1 MEWLLYVVAVIFFLL
16 GAACTVLVVFQ
27 LPGSWILLGIALL
40 IEWLDRYYL
49 PAGSR
54 QTFDWWVLGASLVLL
69 IIGEIIEFVA
79 GAVGARKGGS
89 SRRGMWGAL
98 IGGIAGAFVFMP
110 LFSVVP
116 VLGTLF
122 GAFFGAVLG
131 TFIGAIIGE
140 LTVEQAT
147 IRGSVKPAIGAT
159 IGRVIG
165 STTKVGIAIAVWLM
179 LSVSAF
185 WP

>member
-98 IGGIAGAFVFMP
+98 IGGFN
-110 LFSVVP
+110 
-116 VLGTLF
+116 GTGNGLV
-122 GAFFGAVLG
+122 GQLDEVGLWDRA
-131 TFIGAIIGE
+131 
-140 LTVEQAT
+140 LTPRV
-147 IRGSVKPAIGAT
+147 
-159 IGRVIG
+159 GRPSSRSG
-165 STTKVGIAIAVWLM
+165 STGADVRSFLIQ
-179 LSVSAF
+179 
-185 WP
+185 

>member
-1 MEWLLYVVAVIFFLL
+1 MEWLLFVVAAIFFLV

-27 LPGSWILLGIALL
+27 LPGTWILLCIAVL

-49 PAGSR
+49 PEGDR
-54 QTFDWWVLGASLVLL
+54 QTFGWWILGACLGLL
-69 IIGEIIEFVA
+69 IIGEIIEFAA

-140 LTVEQAT
+140 LTIEQAT
-147 IRGSVKPAIGAT
+147 IKGSMKPAIGAS
-159 IGRVIG
+159 IGRIIG
-165 STTKVGIAIAVWLM
+165 TTAKIGIGIAIWLS
-179 LSVSAF
+179 LSFSAF